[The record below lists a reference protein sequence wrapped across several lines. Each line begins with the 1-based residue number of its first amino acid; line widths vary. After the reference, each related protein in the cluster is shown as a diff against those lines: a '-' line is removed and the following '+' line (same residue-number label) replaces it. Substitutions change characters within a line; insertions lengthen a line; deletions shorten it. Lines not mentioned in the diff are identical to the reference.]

1 MPSYKKYLI
10 ITVVLSFFVSC
21 TIKDAEFKNE
31 KENRKY
37 LKVEEKSFQ
46 LEDYYIIYALEM
58 ENSRMYDSAKEIYLK
73 LFLNTSKYEYLVA
86 YATIAT
92 QLQDYQGIKNQI
104 SKYFI
109 PNIKEEEI
117 LLRLYSF
124 ALLKLQEFDLALKNA
139 ITLTDLY
146 KNSINYELL
155 GTIYISKEEFQKAY
169 DSFNKALKYGVSSSL
184 VQTKASLEFF
194 QLNRQKDAV
203 ENLKDYLPKSQ
214 YDFNIAL
221 QLLTF
226 YNQLNDKQNI
236 QSLLKEMFLYYKNSE
251 DALQLNKTANLMF
264 QNFEANDIIIFLEGN
279 NLEDDFLL
287 ELYKRTKQP
296 EKAYNLLKKLYTNS
310 SNPDYLAQQAIIE
323 FELAED
329 KNSVLA
335 SVIEKFNISLKTSS
349 NPIYQNYLAY
359 LLIDYDID
367 IPKGLVL
374 VKKALEQDPTNIA
387 FIDTLAWGDYK
398 SKNCKDAYKNMKLIV
413 DEIGLNDEEI
423 KMHWEKIKECKE
435 NDTRKNK

>member
-1 MPSYKKYLI
+1 M
-10 ITVVLSFFVSC
+10 V
-21 TIKDAEFKNE
+21 
-31 KENRKY
+31 
-37 LKVEEKSFQ
+37 FQ
-46 LEDYYIIYALEM
+46 AH
-58 ENSRMYDSAKEIYLK
+58 
-73 LFLNTSKYEYLVA
+73 
-86 YATIAT
+86 
-92 QLQDYQGIKNQI
+92 
-104 SKYFI
+104 
-109 PNIKEEEI
+109 
-117 LLRLYSF
+117 LYRQRQ
-124 ALLKLQEFDLALKNA
+124 A
-139 ITLTDLY
+139 
-146 KNSINYELL
+146 
-155 GTIYISKEEFQKAY
+155 
-169 DSFNKALKYGVSSSL
+169 
-184 VQTKASLEFF
+184 LEFF

-374 VKKALEQDPTNIA
+374 VKK
-387 FIDTLAWGDYK
+387 
-398 SKNCKDAYKNMKLIV
+398 S
-413 DEIGLNDEEI
+413 IGA
-423 KMHWEKIKECKE
+423 
-435 NDTRKNK
+435 RS

>member
-1 MPSYKKYLI
+1 M
-10 ITVVLSFFVSC
+10 
-21 TIKDAEFKNE
+21 
-31 KENRKY
+31 
-37 LKVEEKSFQ
+37 
-46 LEDYYIIYALEM
+46 
-58 ENSRMYDSAKEIYLK
+58 
-73 LFLNTSKYEYLVA
+73 VA

-92 QLQDYQGIKNQI
+92 QLQDYQGIKEQI

-184 VQTKASLEFF
+184 IQTKASLEFF
-194 QLNRQKDAV
+194 QLKSTEKDAV
-203 ENLKDYLPKSQ
+203 ENLKIIYQKSQ

-287 ELYKRTKQP
+287 EL
-296 EKAYNLLKKLYTNS
+296 L
-310 SNPDYLAQQAIIE
+310 
-323 FELAED
+323 
-329 KNSVLA
+329 
-335 SVIEKFNISLKTSS
+335 
-349 NPIYQNYLAY
+349 
-359 LLIDYDID
+359 
-367 IPKGLVL
+367 
-374 VKKALEQDPTNIA
+374 
-387 FIDTLAWGDYK
+387 
-398 SKNCKDAYKNMKLIV
+398 
-413 DEIGLNDEEI
+413 
-423 KMHWEKIKECKE
+423 
-435 NDTRKNK
+435 

>member
-1 MPSYKKYLI
+1 
-10 ITVVLSFFVSC
+10 
-21 TIKDAEFKNE
+21 
-31 KENRKY
+31 
-37 LKVEEKSFQ
+37 
-46 LEDYYIIYALEM
+46 
-58 ENSRMYDSAKEIYLK
+58 
-73 LFLNTSKYEYLVA
+73 
-86 YATIAT
+86 
-92 QLQDYQGIKNQI
+92 
-104 SKYFI
+104 
-109 PNIKEEEI
+109 
-117 LLRLYSF
+117 
-124 ALLKLQEFDLALKNA
+124 
-139 ITLTDLY
+139 
-146 KNSINYELL
+146 
-155 GTIYISKEEFQKAY
+155 
-169 DSFNKALKYGVSSSL
+169 
-184 VQTKASLEFF
+184 
-194 QLNRQKDAV
+194 
-203 ENLKDYLPKSQ
+203 
-214 YDFNIAL
+214 
-221 QLLTF
+221 
-226 YNQLNDKQNI
+226 
-236 QSLLKEMFLYYKNSE
+236 
-251 DALQLNKTANLMF
+251 MF

-423 KMHWEKIKECKE
+423 KIHWEKIKECKE

>member
-10 ITVVLSFFVSC
+10 ISVVLSFFVSC

-92 QLQDYQGIKNQI
+92 QLQDYQGIKDQI

-184 VQTKASLEFF
+184 IQTKASLEFF
-194 QLNRQKDAV
+194 QLNLQKDAV

-264 QNFEANDIIIFLEGN
+264 QNFEANDIIMFLEGN

-335 SVIEKFNISLKTSS
+335 SVLRSSISL
-349 NPIYQNYLAY
+349 
-359 LLIDYDID
+359 
-367 IPKGLVL
+367 
-374 VKKALEQDPTNIA
+374 
-387 FIDTLAWGDYK
+387 
-398 SKNCKDAYKNMKLIV
+398 
-413 DEIGLNDEEI
+413 
-423 KMHWEKIKECKE
+423 
-435 NDTRKNK
+435 

>member
-92 QLQDYQGIKNQI
+92 QLQDYQGIKDQI

-139 ITLTDLY
+139 ITLTDSY

-184 VQTKASLEFF
+184 IQTKASLEFF

-236 QSLLKEMFLYYKNSE
+236 QSLLKEMFL
-251 DALQLNKTANLMF
+251 
-264 QNFEANDIIIFLEGN
+264 
-279 NLEDDFLL
+279 
-287 ELYKRTKQP
+287 
-296 EKAYNLLKKLYTNS
+296 
-310 SNPDYLAQQAIIE
+310 
-323 FELAED
+323 
-329 KNSVLA
+329 
-335 SVIEKFNISLKTSS
+335 
-349 NPIYQNYLAY
+349 
-359 LLIDYDID
+359 
-367 IPKGLVL
+367 
-374 VKKALEQDPTNIA
+374 
-387 FIDTLAWGDYK
+387 
-398 SKNCKDAYKNMKLIV
+398 
-413 DEIGLNDEEI
+413 
-423 KMHWEKIKECKE
+423 
-435 NDTRKNK
+435 